1 MTSSQ
6 PDRDDRLQKKT
17 EPSVV
22 LAGCVPAI
30 EVFGRYIDPANGVIY
45 LRIVGIP
52 HPDSPHGL

>member
-22 LAGCVPAI
+22 LAGCVRYWEI
-30 EVFGRYIDPANGVIY
+30 KGRWLAGEHEAVVAERKSQLDRRMLA
-45 LRIVGIP
+45 
-52 HPDSPHGL
+52 SS